1 MAALQSSE
9 PMSPSLEAWSP
20 SLMQA
25 GAEGA
30 QFSQRQRRL
39 GPYLPQPLTQLGGQ
53 LELLGVAQALKGQL
67 WLLALQISLGQFQV
81 LHLLLPGGERENRV
95 PMEW

>member
-9 PMSPSLEAWSP
+9 PTFLSCEAWSP
-20 SLMQA
+20 SLTQA

-30 QFSQRQRRL
+30 QFSPRQHGL

-53 LELLGVAQALKGQL
+53 LELLGVAQALKRQL
-67 WLLALQISLGQFQV
+67 WLLAFQIGLGQFQV
-81 LHLLLPGGERENRV
+81 LHLLLPEEGRENRV
-95 PMEW
+95 PTEW